1 VWYGFDF
8 RLGDWEGGL
17 QSIRTTFYYFCGL
30 FFLLLAWA
38 ASKVR
43 GYSTPT
49 ENDSSVET
57 SVSDV
62 TRQFDWWTK
71 NIGSDVWR
79 GKRVLELCPGDS
91 LGVGVLALKNGAT
104 SYTAFDMFKLEK
116 PQNTSAVIGQDKLA
130 GEGLAYVVDPNFRPS
145 RELAGQKF
153 DLIISNAAFEH
164 FDNPEQT
171 IRDIFDVAAEGC
183 VTAHV
188 IDFQTHTRWIRD
200 HDPNNIYRYSRWLYR
215 LFSFPG
221 QPNRWRPG
229 KLATAFSQAGWKDV
243 RIMHQTN
250 VDSSPYHLAGLDA
263 EFAKTSDM
271 RILNCT
277 MVATR

>member
-1 VWYGFDF
+1 
-8 RLGDWEGGL
+8 L
-17 QSIRTTFYYFCGL
+17 QPIRATFYYFCGI
-30 FFLLLAWA
+30 FFLFLAWA

-49 ENDSSVET
+49 PNDSSVET
-57 SVSDV
+57 SVRDV

-71 NIGSDVWR
+71 YLGSDVWR
-79 GKRVLELCPGDS
+79 GKRVLELCPGDT
-91 LGVGVLALKNGAT
+91 LGVGVLALKHGAT
-104 SYTAFDMFKLEK
+104 SYTAFDMSKLEK
-116 PQNTSAVIGQDKLA
+116 PQNTSAVIGRDKLA
-130 GEGLAYVVDPNFRPS
+130 GESLVYLVDPNFRPS

-171 IRDIFDVAAEGC
+171 IRDISDLAAEGC
-183 VTAHV
+183 VTAHEV
-188 IDFQTHTRWIRD
+188 DFKTHTRWIRD

-243 RIMHQTN
+243 RIVHQTN

-263 EFAKTSDM
+263 EFSKTSDM